1 VKPADGGAERFAR
14 FAFPPNL
21 LGHCGPQDH
30 DALWGYASGQAAPDG
45 GLSDLARTFE
55 GAWPYLTLLAGAAHS
70 RDPLADEVVRAYW
83 LGGPLLDRVAVGE
96 WGWHLHDRFAGR
108 VGGEGRRALDGAVAG
123 GRPSHAFH
131 VLCVYPWTGL
141 LRRGVVDGPLD
152 VLDRCRI
159 RWGRVE
165 RVRAGR
171 ALVRSGRLEWADGR
185 LVLGA
190 PVLEEATI
198 RVDGRGLVD
207 PVGPGDLVAL
217 HWDWVCERLSPVAAR
232 HLAVETAHHL
242 AIANGQGVGVL
253 S

>member
-1 VKPADGGAERFAR
+1 MSNSGAARFAR
-14 FAFPPNL
+14 FAYPPNV
-21 LGHCGPQDH
+21 LGHCGTADH
-30 DALWGYASGQAAPDG
+30 GALWGYASAQAGPDP
-45 GLSDLARTFE
+45 GLVELARTFE
-55 GAWPYLTLLAGAAHS
+55 GAWPYLTLLAGAAGS
-70 RDPLADEVVRAYW
+70 DKPLADEVVRAYW
-83 LGGPLLDRVAVGE
+83 LGGPLLDRITTPD

-141 LRRGVVDGPLD
+141 LRRGVVDGPLA

-159 RWGRVE
+159 RWGRVQ

-171 ALVRSGRLEWADGR
+171 ALVRGCRLEWVDGR

-198 RVDGRGLVD
+198 GVDGRGLVD
-207 PVGPGDLVAL
+207 RVGPGDLVAL